1 MSSSARTCPSK
12 EGVTLFKRV
21 VFGDLKDGIGIEDS
35 GEGFV
40 DLVLDL
46 GRSVYSLLVVVLC
59 LVDGVQLK
67 KET

>member
-1 MSSSARTCPSK
+1 MLHFSR
-12 EGVTLFKRV
+12 GVF